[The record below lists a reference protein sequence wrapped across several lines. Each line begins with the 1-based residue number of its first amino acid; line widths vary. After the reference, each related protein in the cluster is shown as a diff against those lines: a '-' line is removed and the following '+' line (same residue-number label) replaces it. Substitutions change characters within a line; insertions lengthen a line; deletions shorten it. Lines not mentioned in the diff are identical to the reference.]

1 MRQFMQAC
9 LFAFPDVIPV
19 VRAELDPTLDGVSVA
34 ASLSTHYGDRAGVCL
49 ESGREPVHPLDGM
62 NVTCTMLMIYYAV
75 ILDQYRA
82 G

>member
-1 MRQFMQAC
+1 MQAC
-9 LFAFPDVIPV
+9 LFAFADVVPV
-19 VRAELDPTLDGVSVA
+19 VRADLDPALTSVSVT
-34 ASLSTHYGDRAGVCL
+34 ASLSAHHGYRAAVCL
-49 ESGREPVHPLDGM
+49 ERSREPVHPLDGM